1 MTVHKLLFC
10 GLMISTLAAPFAV
23 SADAAVAYRG
33 GGWCLVYSLGHGAV
47 SENCAFRSFEAC
59 RGERSFFGS
68 TAFCRVSNYP
78 VEGSPRRLKKRHKY
92 R

>member
-1 MTVHKLLFC
+1 MRKLLFC
-10 GLMISTLAAPFAV
+10 GLLVSTLAVPFVV
-23 SADAAVAYRG
+23 STDAAAAYRG
-33 GGWCLVYSLGHGAV
+33 GGWCLVYSVGHGSV

-78 VEGSPRRLKKRHKY
+78 VEGSPRRLKHKY
-92 R
+92 RY